1 MSTKKV
7 VAGQPV
13 PQRAMIFSAPTQFSA
28 TPGEGDKPA
37 KRQFDAVAY
46 TGDVISNHWWWDR
59 VVFDLSTTKSPSKM
73 PALLSHDRNQIAGFC
88 SDITIGNDVTVKG
101 ELIMSEEAGKRV
113 ANLADAEFPWQMSV
127 HIEPGEILEIPEG
140 FSKEI
145 NGKQVAGPCFVF
157 MNSTLVEA
165 SFTPTGFDP
174 NTSARVFN
182 RPEGDS
188 LSSVTFTKLE
198 SSTMTP
204 EEKAT
209 YDAAI
214 ARATQLE
221 AAAAAGQAA
230 IEAATASAAAAKFS
244 ARKER
249 LKTVF
254 SKIGVELDDDSAAPY
269 KDMPD
274 EAFEKTIAK
283 FAAAKPVG
291 VSAENAHLF
300 RQTLNPESNS
310 QSSVGSHDN
319 NPVVK
324 FSKKLADNLRTQPI
338 QQ

>member
-1 MSTKKV
+1 MTVKKA

-28 TPGEGDKPA
+28 MPGEGDKPA
-37 KRQFDAVAY
+37 VRQFQAVAY
-46 TGDVISNHWWWDR
+46 TGDVITNHWWWDR

-73 PALLSHDRNQIAGFC
+73 PALMNHDRNAIAGFC
-88 SDITIGNDVTVKG
+88 SDISITNTVFVKG
-101 ELIMSEEAGKRV
+101 DLIMSEQAGQRV

-127 HIEPGEILEIPEG
+127 HIEPDEILEIPEG
-140 FSKEI
+140 FSKEV
-145 NGKQVAGPCFVF
+145 NGKQVDGPCFVF

-198 SSTMTP
+198 SNTMTP
-204 EEKAT
+204 EEQAK

-214 ARATQLE
+214 ARASQLETEAATNKATME
-221 AAAAAGQAA
+221 AAA
-230 IEAATASAAAAKFS
+230 ASAAAAKFS

-254 SKIGVELDDDSAAPY
+254 GKLGMEFDDDLAAPY

-274 EAFEKTIAK
+274 DAFEKVVAK

-291 VSAENAHLF
+291 VTAENAHLF
-300 RQTLNPESNS
+300 RQTLNPENNS
-310 QSSVGSHDN
+310 QASVGTHDN

-324 FSKKLADNLRTQPI
+324 FSKKLADNLRSQPV
-338 QQ
+338 QH